1 MTNEQKRNFTLVHD
15 VLENA
20 ESLGLDASKNVN
32 TEANNDD
39 RLLFFIS
46 KIIIGKEPNLKL
58 GTHLNFE
65 DKLFFN
71 QIHPR
76 SVDINVSDITAKHT
90 TTLYLLI
97 TYKNDKKCFVYQKR
111 GKALVYE
118 PTSNK
123 VTSAKIFFS
132 TIGEKPSAVQEL
144 YRHLPY
150 KVKSP
155 STILRFSFGRYI
167 SIISGIILVSVSD

>member
-1 MTNEQKRNFTLVHD
+1 MHD

-46 KIIIGKEPNLKL
+46 KIILGKEPNLKL

-111 GKALVYE
+111 GKL
-118 PTSNK
+118 
-123 VTSAKIFFS
+123 
-132 TIGEKPSAVQEL
+132 
-144 YRHLPY
+144 
-150 KVKSP
+150 
-155 STILRFSFGRYI
+155 
-167 SIISGIILVSVSD
+167 